1 MNTNE
6 GFVKPQYLGPHRLA
20 YGGRVII
27 HTHLI
32 EWSQNR
38 GASKLL
44 TAFDFYGNG
53 GEVDAH
59 ARTLA
64 LKADVFKQ
72 MVSILRAVTDVSVSQ
87 YRWIDRWKNVKCI
100 TSLFL
105 SGVDR

>member
-1 MNTNE
+1 MWHVNTNE
-6 GFVKPQYLGPHRLA
+6 GFVKAQYLGPHRLA

-53 GEVDAH
+53 GKRDEVGTLYVRIKR
-59 ARTLA
+59 ARFQTNGFHF
-64 LKADVFKQ
+64 VC
-72 MVSILRAVTDVSVSQ
+72 S
-87 YRWIDRWKNVKCI
+87 DRRVR
-100 TSLFL
+100 FAM
-105 SGVDR
+105 